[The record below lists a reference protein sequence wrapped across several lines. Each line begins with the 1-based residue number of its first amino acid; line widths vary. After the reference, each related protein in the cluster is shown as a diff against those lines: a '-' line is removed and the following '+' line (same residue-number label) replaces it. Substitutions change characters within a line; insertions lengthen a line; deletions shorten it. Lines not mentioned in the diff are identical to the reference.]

1 MPTVCRILQI
11 GDLHL
16 PDWQEKEVALD
27 VKDGAFSK
35 KITRD
40 LRPARI
46 RNILKRIHELSTS
59 GDVDCIAVMGDLT
72 SMGKQEYI
80 SPAIE
85 ILDSLTRDI
94 SGKRPPIVCVP
105 GNHDVNKDEAL
116 RLGKNGKFSK
126 LANEAQSVDWVTIP
140 IDEVV
145 RHRIGGTE
153 NGIDAILCNS
163 SVGSWSP
170 HMLPQGLAEKFETTE
185 LELPPIAASASE
197 DYAVGEAN
205 VEGEAESRSEQ
216 LFQQLDTPYFSR
228 RTLETLADS
237 FSDSESTSCILIAH
251 HNILPQRTP
260 RILAYGEMLN
270 AGHVRQFL
278 MESERNIVYLHGH
291 IHEDPIEVISSPAPG
306 SSGFAKATIVSISA
320 PKIEDGFNEVTV
332 FLTDAN
338 EIYLVRVAKFR
349 PNSSNA
355 VGNYSDQEVTYI
367 PMGMNPAELL
377 SSATRK
383 LWQIVR
389 EMKRV
394 NWHELNERPE
404 ISGMPEADIEESL
417 MRLFCARMV
426 RIDQLGRSKT
436 KWSIEAMADVN

>member
-1 MPTVCRILQI
+1 
-11 GDLHL
+11 
-16 PDWQEKEVALD
+16 
-27 VKDGAFSK
+27 
-35 KITRD
+35 
-40 LRPARI
+40 
-46 RNILKRIHELSTS
+46 
-59 GDVDCIAVMGDLT
+59 
-72 SMGKQEYI
+72 
-80 SPAIE
+80 
-85 ILDSLTRDI
+85 
-94 SGKRPPIVCVP
+94 
-105 GNHDVNKDEAL
+105 
-116 RLGKNGKFSK
+116 
-126 LANEAQSVDWVTIP
+126 
-140 IDEVV
+140 
-145 RHRIGGTE
+145 
-153 NGIDAILCNS
+153 
-163 SVGSWSP
+163 
-170 HMLPQGLAEKFETTE
+170 
-185 LELPPIAASASE
+185 
-197 DYAVGEAN
+197 
-205 VEGEAESRSEQ
+205 
-216 LFQQLDTPYFSR
+216 
-228 RTLETLADS
+228 
-237 FSDSESTSCILIAH
+237 
-251 HNILPQRTP
+251 
-260 RILAYGEMLN
+260 
-270 AGHVRQFL
+270 